1 MQQPAEQR
9 SSVAVV
15 GLGYVGLPLAQAFAR
30 HMPVVGIDI
39 NAARVDELS
48 RLLDGSDLAVTSDFA
63 AVAHKDFVIIA
74 VPTPVT
80 KSKEPDLGPVRAAAT
95 SVASHLTPGTV
106 VILEST
112 VFPGVTEEVVVPL
125 LEKGSGLTLG
135 EGFGM
140 AYCPERINPGD
151 DEHTI
156 ERTTKVVSGNDE
168 QTANRVQWLYGLI
181 AGSVFRA
188 PSIATAEASKVIE
201 NVQRDLNIA
210 LVNELAIIF
219 ARMGL
224 DTEQVLSAAATK
236 WNFHRYH
243 PGLVGGHCIPVDP
256 YYLIYRARELGYHA
270 QVIAAGRSINDS
282 MPKYVA
288 EMTVK
293 ALNRSG
299 KVIRDSRVL
308 IMGLSYKENIADT
321 RESPSY
327 HLADELRDYGIDLY
341 AHDPCVSAE
350 EAPVGVTVVHSLADV
365 EDMDAIIVAVGHD
378 EYLAMS
384 VDDLR
389 RMSSGD
395 PVLVD
400 IRRLYSRKDAEAVGF
415 YYRTL

>member
-350 EAPVGVTVVHSLADV
+350 EAPAGVTVVHSLADV